1 MAYNAS
7 ASTLE
12 SLAVGQTLND
22 TFTYSVTDGTNFTD
36 ATVTVTIAGEN
47 DVPVST
53 ADVARA
59 RENGDVVLIDLFYND
74 RDVDTGDTL
83 TLHMPE
89 MTTAH
94 GATLTTLAADRV
106 TVGGTLEAGDAYAI
120 TVTIDG
126 AATTVSYTTLATD
139 TEITD
144 IELSLIELINTD
156 ETLSSVLTASSGPAN
171 GVILISAKS
180 SDTSFSTTVNSTNVT
195 GGDFNDAS
203 ASVVR
208 TTVVGYDPDSVS
220 DFNTMTTGDKVV
232 DTFSYKALDPASAAK
247 VAVKIEGEFIADDT
261 VSVTLTHG
269 DSNAVTVT
277 YTVTGDE
284 ADNSAIEAEL
294 LAALTSDGTLG
305 SLIDVVAD
313 GTNGGLTISSKNSAA
328 VIADATTTQAS
339 ADSNRPLTAEVTVPG
354 IEATRVNV
362 TVSGANDR
370 PDAVSETTAV
380 QVVEDGDT
388 VSVDVL
394 ANDTDADLVDTVDTL
409 IINSATSA
417 NGARR

>member
-1 MAYNAS
+1 M
-7 ASTLE
+7 
-12 SLAVGQTLND
+12 AVGQTLND

-120 TVTIDG
+120 TVTING
-126 AATTVSYTTLATD
+126 SATTVSYTTLATD

-180 SDTSFSTTVNSTNVT
+180 SDTSFSTTVNATNVT

-247 VAVKIEGEFIADDT
+247 VAVKIEGEFILKT
-261 VSVTLTHG
+261 
-269 DSNAVTVT
+269 
-277 YTVTGDE
+277 
-284 ADNSAIEAEL
+284 
-294 LAALTSDGTLG
+294 
-305 SLIDVVAD
+305 
-313 GTNGGLTISSKNSAA
+313 
-328 VIADATTTQAS
+328 
-339 ADSNRPLTAEVTVPG
+339 
-354 IEATRVNV
+354 
-362 TVSGANDR
+362 
-370 PDAVSETTAV
+370 
-380 QVVEDGDT
+380 
-388 VSVDVL
+388 
-394 ANDTDADLVDTVDTL
+394 
-409 IINSATSA
+409 
-417 NGARR
+417 